1 MRKTTILVMLL
12 LVACRRRAHR
22 DEELPAPQ
30 ANLMGTVATGVIAC
44 VKTDVV
50 THSGCVRGQVGT
62 IEAFRGIPYAAPP
75 VGPLRWKPPQPVAAW
90 KDVVSATAFGKAC
103 PQLDNTIGGKL
114 DWDEDC
120 LTLNVWTP
128 NRAGKLPV
136 MVWIHGGGLVQGG
149 SSLPFYDGS
158 HLAADGKV
166 VVVSFN
172 YRLGPLGF
180 LAHPALTA
188 EDAHHASGNFGLLDQ
203 IAALHWVQD
212 NVAAFGGDPARVT
225 IFGESAGGES
235 VCSLL
240 ASPLAKG
247 LFARG
252 IIESAQCV
260 TYGKALRAL
269 HEQKGKA
276 ESGEAQGQRIA
287 TALGCSDLA
296 CLRGKRPDELLN
308 ASPASFGFLGKGE
321 HYGFTVDGHA
331 LTDAPAAL
339 LAAGKLP
346 DIPMMVGTTADE
358 ATLFTAK
365 IPMRGPIAYNLVA
378 RRIFGDKAPAVLA
391 QYPAGGDAKQAF
403 DALVTDVVFTCPTRR
418 AAKAFRA
425 HQSHVYRYVFAH
437 VTDKARAKGTGATH
451 GSEIP
456 FVFGTVDTAATDGE
470 HKLSRTMLGYWAHFA
485 QFGDPNG
492 GGAPAWPAY
501 DAAADSYLELDVPI
515 TAKRGMRTAGC
526 DVLDGVAAEV
536 EHEE

>member
-1 MRKTTILVMLL
+1 MQKTTIWVVLM
-12 LVACRRRAHR
+12 LVACRRHAHH
-22 DEELPAPQ
+22 DEPLPAPQ
-30 ANLMGTVATGVIAC
+30 AKLTGTVATGAIAC

-50 THSGCVRGQVGT
+50 THSGCVRGEPGPV
-62 IEAFRGIPYAAPP
+62 EVFRGIPYAAPP
-75 VGPLRWKPPQPVAAW
+75 VGALRWKPPQPAASW
-90 KDVVSATAFGKAC
+90 KDVRSATAFGKAC
-103 PQLDNTIGGKL
+103 PQLDDTLGGKL
-114 DWDEDC
+114 DTDEDC

-128 NRAGKLPV
+128 SRAGKLPV

-149 SSLPFYDGS
+149 SSLPFYDGA
-158 HLAADGKV
+158 HLAGDGKL

-188 EDAHHASGNFGLLDQ
+188 EDPHHASGNFGLLDQ

-212 NVAAFGGDPARVT
+212 NIAAFGGDPARVT

-235 VCSLL
+235 VCALM

-260 TYGKALRAL
+260 GYGKPLRAL
-269 HEQKGKA
+269 HEQKGKT

-287 TALGCSDLA
+287 TALGCSDLP
-296 CLRGKRPDELLN
+296 CLRGKRADDIIH
-308 ASPASFGFLGKGE
+308 ASPAAFGFLGKGE
-321 HYGFTVDGHA
+321 HYGFTVDGYA

-339 LAAGKLP
+339 LEAGKLA
-346 DIPMMVGTTADE
+346 DVPMIVGTTADE

-365 IPMRGPIAYNLVA
+365 IPMRGPLAYNLVLK
-378 RRIFGDKAPAVLA
+378 RIFADKAPAVAA
-391 QYPAGGDAKQAF
+391 QYPAGGNAKQAF

-418 AAKAFRA
+418 AAKALRA
-425 HQSHVYRYVFAH
+425 HQGHVYRYVFAH
-437 VTDKARAKGTGATH
+437 VTDKARAKGMGASH

-456 FVFGTVDTAATDGE
+456 FVFGTVDHPTDAE
-470 HKLSRTMLGYWAHFA
+470 RTLAKTMLGYWAHFA

-492 GGAPAWPAY
+492 GGAPAWSAY
-501 DAAADSYLELDVPI
+501 DAQADSYLELDTPI
-515 TAKRGMRTAGC
+515 AAKRGLHAAGC

-536 EHEE
+536 EHDE